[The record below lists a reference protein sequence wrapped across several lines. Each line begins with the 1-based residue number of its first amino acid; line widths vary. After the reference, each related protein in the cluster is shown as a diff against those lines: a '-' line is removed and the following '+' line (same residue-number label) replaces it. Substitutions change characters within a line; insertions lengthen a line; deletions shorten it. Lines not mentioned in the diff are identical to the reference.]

1 MSKCNGL
8 FQDKQEVDAR
18 EEAEKRVLTVRG
30 SYDAPGFEACVE
42 AEMRNIAEEQQ
53 AKGRVNDE

>member
-8 FQDKQEVDAR
+8 FQDKQEADAR
-18 EEAEKRVLTVRG
+18 EEAEKRVLAVRG

-42 AEMRNIAEEQQ
+42 AEMWFIAEEQRS
-53 AKGRVNDE
+53 KG